1 MHHFAPPRITDAVE
15 AMFRRVI
22 QVVAR
27 AVASTLVTD
36 IDDIALHRLRKDGQR
51 FTTGRQLILRTL
63 REVGAPITIPGILR
77 RQPSLAQSSVYRN
90 LAVLEHAGLVSK
102 ISMGDEHAHYELGEE
117 ITNNHHHHLVC
128 TQCGTVSDVTLSPG
142 AERSLDKAL
151 REAAAGAS
159 FELHQHR
166 LDLLGRC
173 ATCAAS

>member
-1 MHHFAPPRITDAVE
+1 
-15 AMFRRVI
+15 MFRRVL
-22 QVVAR
+22 QVVAGR
-27 AVASTLVTD
+27 LALMLVTD

-63 REVGAPITIPGILR
+63 QGVGAPITIPGILR
-77 RQPSLAQSSVYRN
+77 LQPSLAQSSVYRN

-102 ISMGDEHAHYELGEE
+102 IAMGDEHAHYELGEQ

-128 TQCGTVSDVTLSPG
+128 TQCGTVSDVSLSAS

-151 REAAAGAS
+151 HDAAAGAS

-166 LDLLGRC
+166 VDLLGRC
-173 ATCAAS
+173 ANCVAQD

>member
-1 MHHFAPPRITDAVE
+1 M
-15 AMFRRVI
+15 
-22 QVVAR
+22 
-27 AVASTLVTD
+27 
-36 IDDIALHRLRKDGQR
+36 
-51 FTTGRQLILRTL
+51 
-63 REVGAPITIPGILR
+63 
-77 RQPSLAQSSVYRN
+77 YRN

-151 REAAAGAS
+151 HEAAAGAS

-166 LDLLGRC
+166 VDLLGRC
-173 ATCAAS
+173 ARCVAGLTRPESTAESTGPPGRQAVRMLVG

>member
-1 MHHFAPPRITDAVE
+1 
-15 AMFRRVI
+15 MFRSRYSGLE
-22 QVVAR
+22 
-27 AVASTLVTD
+27 STLVTE

-51 FTTGRQLILRTL
+51 LTTGRQLLLRTL
-63 REVGAPITIPGILR
+63 EDAGGPITIPAILR
-77 RQPSLAQSSVYRN
+77 RQPTLAQSSVYRN

-128 TQCGTVSDVTLSPG
+128 TSCGSVSDVTLSAA

-151 REAAAGAS
+151 REAAGGAS
-159 FELHQHR
+159 FELEHHR

-173 ATCAAS
+173 AECVAAGR

>member
-1 MHHFAPPRITDAVE
+1 MIGI
-15 AMFRRVI
+15 VI
-22 QVVAR
+22 QVVVR
-27 AVASTLVTD
+27 RVASTLVTD

-63 REVGAPITIPGILR
+63 QEVGGPITIPGILR
-77 RQPSLAQSSVYRN
+77 LQPSLAQSSVYRN

-102 ISMGDEHAHYELGEE
+102 ISMGDDHAHYELGEE

-128 TQCGTVSDVTLSPG
+128 TECGTVSDVTLSPS

-151 REAAAGAS
+151 NEAAAGAT

-173 ATCAAS
+173 ANCSAA